1 MAILKVDTITSADTP
16 TVSITDGASISGVT
30 TFSSDINIAD
40 KIVHTGDTNTAIR
53 FPSVDTITVE
63 TGGSERL
70 RIDSGGRVIAGY
82 TATAGKDSTLQ
93 AVGNGGDLL
102 DVSRYV
108 ANANGPNLHFC
119 KARNDTV
126 GSHTIVQSNDTL
138 GIINFRGSDGDSFD
152 VAAEISSEVDGTP
165 GSGDMPGRLT
175 FSTTADG
182 ANSATGRMRIAS
194 DGQVRIGSEYSSNRA
209 SHICQISQ
217 AANTSAVLSLHN
229 PTNSAGQGIKLG
241 FYARNSN
248 NAAVEYGRI
257 QTIAETTTANSSQ
270 KGYMSFFVNQSA
282 SMSEKLRI
290 KGDGNLWLPL
300 DNQQI
305 KLGAGLDFSLY
316 HDGTLN
322 HITSNGNAALK
333 VSTNG
338 VQFFEYSGVTKA
350 ATIDQDGL
358 KFNADTAAANALDDY
373 EEGTFTLIISDTGGN
388 NPTSGGTMNYTK
400 IGRWVNCWGQ
410 VTMGNAASAVGSAH
424 AALKGWPFNT
434 GSFNSNDIP
443 VWVWNN
449 GTDVYEDGFLSVS
462 TATGNNVWGLY
473 IHKYNTATNVSGN
486 DMGSAPV
493 VSLGFSYEV

>member
-1 MAILKVDTITSADTP
+1 
-16 TVSITDGASISGVT
+16 
-30 TFSSDINIAD
+30 
-40 KIVHTGDTNTAIR
+40 
-53 FPSVDTITVE
+53 
-63 TGGSERL
+63 
-70 RIDSGGRVIAGY
+70 
-82 TATAGKDSTLQ
+82 
-93 AVGNGGDLL
+93 
-102 DVSRYV
+102 
-108 ANANGPNLHFC
+108 
-119 KARNDTV
+119 
-126 GSHTIVQSNDTL
+126 
-138 GIINFRGSDGDSFD
+138 
-152 VAAEISSEVDGTP
+152 
-165 GSGDMPGRLT
+165 
-175 FSTTADG
+175 
-182 ANSATGRMRIAS
+182 
-194 DGQVRIGSEYSSNRA
+194 
-209 SHICQISQ
+209 
-217 AANTSAVLSLHN
+217 
-229 PTNSAGQGIKLG
+229 